1 MCADG
6 NEADYDSAVGECSEC
21 GGKIDKDGNSVE
33 ECCNYCPD
41 DDRCPKCGYAPCTGY
56 C

>member
-6 NEADYDSAVGECSEC
+6 SDACYEDAVGECPEC
-21 GGKIDKDGNSVE
+21 GGKIDKDGASVE
-33 ECCNYCPD
+33 ECCNYCPES
-41 DDRCPKCGYAPCTGY
+41 DRCPVCGYAPCTGY

>member
-6 NEADYDSAVGECSEC
+6 SERRYEEAVAECPEC
-21 GGKIDKDGNSVE
+21 GGKIDEDGYSVE
-33 ECCNYCPD
+33 ECCNHAQTVCP
-41 DDRCPKCGYAPCTGY
+41 PCGNAPCDGS